1 MPPDPTQTK
10 IDFLASMLDMSYQV
24 FNIRLKVAFDDHLC
38 RSRAT
43 NIVLAALCNGI
54 EKNIF
59 PLWAGLRNGNEVE
72 ISVVDLEI
80 FP

>member
-1 MPPDPTQTK
+1 MPPDTTQTEK
-10 IDFLASMLDMSYQV
+10 SLLASMLDMRYQV
-24 FNIRLKVAFDDHLC
+24 FNIRLKVTFNDQLC

-43 NIVLAALCNGI
+43 NIVLAALCDGI

-59 PLWAGLRNGNEVE
+59 PLWAGLRNGDEVE